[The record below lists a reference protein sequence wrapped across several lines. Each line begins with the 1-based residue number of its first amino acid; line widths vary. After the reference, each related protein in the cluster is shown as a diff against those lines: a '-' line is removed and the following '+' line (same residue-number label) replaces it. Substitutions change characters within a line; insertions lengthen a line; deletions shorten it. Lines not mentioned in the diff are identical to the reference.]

1 MDWDWKACCVN
12 WKGIEFMDS
21 GPTQHTACRPKT
33 KIPAAESTA
42 PGKAGVWARSGEPP
56 QTISAN
62 DFHEFEKTMD
72 MFMRLVEIFGFE
84 LEDASQAPKN
94 LVSDGRSAKPRENG
108 FRMGCY
114 RNIRDRG

>member
-1 MDWDWKACCVN
+1 
-12 WKGIEFMDS
+12 
-21 GPTQHTACRPKT
+21 
-33 KIPAAESTA
+33 
-42 PGKAGVWARSGEPP
+42 
-56 QTISAN
+56 
-62 DFHEFEKTMD
+62 MD

-94 LVSDGRSAKPRENG
+94 LTSDGRSAKPRENG